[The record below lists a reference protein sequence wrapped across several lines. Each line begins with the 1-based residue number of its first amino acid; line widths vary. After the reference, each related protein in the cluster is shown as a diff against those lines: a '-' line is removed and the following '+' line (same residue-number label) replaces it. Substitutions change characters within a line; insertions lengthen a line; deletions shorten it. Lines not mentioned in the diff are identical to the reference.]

1 MARFDRVIPP
11 GGTGT
16 VILTVD
22 TERIRGEFEKKAT
35 IWSNDPANKSVVV
48 ELIGEVRPY
57 ISLEPGGYVSLWGV
71 QGKVPT
77 ARVDIINNSEQPL
90 EIKSIVPDEIL
101 KGRIEW
107 HLEKIKPGFNYRLEI
122 DAAPDNNGEYTGHLV
137 IQTTLPEKPELSVI
151 VNGHITPKQS
161 G

>member
-1 MARFDRVIPP
+1 VARFDRVIPP

-35 IWSNDPANKSVVV
+35 IWSNDPDRKSMVV

-57 ISLEPGGYVSLWGV
+57 ISLEPGGYVSLWGS
-71 QGKVPT
+71 QADVPT
-77 ARVDIINNSEQPL
+77 AHVAIINNREQPL
-90 EIKSIVPDEIL
+90 EILSIRPDDVL
-101 KGRIEW
+101 KDRIKW
-107 HLEKIKPGFNYRLEI
+107 RLERVKPGFTYRLEI
-122 DAAPDNNGEYTGHLV
+122 DAVPGESGEYTGHLF
-137 IQTTLPEKPELSVI
+137 IQTNLPEKPELSVI
-151 VNGHITPKQS
+151 VNGDIKPKTP